1 MILRTFVNFHVDG
14 HVEVVLRQIVEVVV
28 EIGQVLVRLLLQ
40 KCRCDGQCVLVLQKN

>member
-1 MILRTFVNFHVDG
+1 MILRAFVNFHVDG

-28 EIGQVLVRLLLQ
+28 EVQ